1 MKIRKDEFFYI
12 SYHIRYRR
20 IRPCVFWSRR
30 IQWWL
35 LKLLKR
41 GLLVAYYEIF
51 QNSIFGMFLNIQE
64 DQRPLI
70 KWLSDNGPWRRFGQ
84 NLTNQKENRNNPF
97 SRGNF
102 LSNCSQILCGPIP
115 PSQIK
120 ATQPATKEQYDIYQR
135 NCQMNNKK
143 VLPVKS
149 GSLPVTS
156 GSFLDTSGF
165 TSGGY
170 NLKFRASTGIQ
181 QQIVKTILIWDR
193 PMVTVTQLIDEM
205 LRFVNSICSVAS
217 PSGHF

>member
-1 MKIRKDEFFYI
+1 M
-12 SYHIRYRR
+12 
-20 IRPCVFWSRR
+20 
-30 IQWWL
+30 
-35 LKLLKR
+35 KLLKR

-64 DQRPLI
+64 DQSP
-70 KWLSDNGPWRRFGQ
+70 WSSGCQTSPWRRFGQ

-156 GSFLDTSGF
+156 GSFLVTSGF
-165 TSGGY
+165 TSGGN
-170 NLKFRASTGIQ
+170 NLKFRASTGIR

-205 LRFVNSICSVAS
+205 LRFVILFCSVA
-217 PSGHF
+217 PSRGIF